1 MVLPKNAKHACCIV
15 SFLHFHE
22 ARAVLHYNGVKPNI
36 SPQVLQ
42 HAENIV
48 NNPLLVRSGKKNKTP
63 AFTTEKVLSVCE
75 ARHDVGL
82 LSSLRGQR
90 QEKNGY
96 RSEMSPGGGPACARC
111 QEASSA
117 KDSLHLE
124 LE

>member
-15 SFLHFHE
+15 SFFHFNE
-22 ARAVLHYNGVKPNI
+22 ARAVLHYNGVKTNI
-36 SPQVLQ
+36 FPRVLQ

-48 NNPLLVRSGKKNKTP
+48 NNPLLVRSGKKPP
-63 AFTTEKVLSVCE
+63 AFTIEKVLSVCK

-82 LSSLRGQR
+82 LASLRGQR

-111 QEASSA
+111 QEASSGI
-117 KDSLHLE
+117 DSLDLE